1 MRSTLLRVQARLS
14 ALLVSLTVAAPAGTA
29 ILSRRAGA
37 ANSDAAIAKGAI
49 VGTGGLL
56 MGLKACATSADDVA
70 RAGLMGGRAVA
81 SGGRAAGS
89 GLAHT
94 GGAFDDVARAGGTV
108 LDDAGRLRPGAGA
121 GAVALEDAGRAGL
134 VVEEG
139 AGGARSAGRTSPG
152 RPTTGDPTTLDVA
165 EHVVDAV
172 DLAADLADA
181 AGKRQDAAREQEPG
195 QPGLVTARM
204 GDGSDRR
211 SSDRPT
217 PQRPSAPWHGRWTD
231 GAVVL
236 QLAPGP
242 GNAGTPAGRGLLG
255 TLTQDGKAWNLVGKL
270 DARGELDAWC
280 VERRSSI
287 HVWGTL
293 VDGTLEV
300 RWLTRTARLRRA
312 R

>member
-14 ALLVSLTVAAPAGTA
+14 ALLVSLTVAAPAATA
-29 ILSRRAGA
+29 VLSRRAGA

-70 RAGLMGGRAVA
+70 RAGLMGGRAMT

-94 GGAFDDVARAGGTV
+94 GGVVDDVARTGGAV
-108 LDDAGRLRPGAGA
+108 LDDASRFHPP
-121 GAVALEDAGRAGL
+121 AVAFEDGGRAAL
-134 VVEEG
+134 AVEEG
-139 AGGARSAGRTSPG
+139 AGGARSAGRTSPAPTRAG
-152 RPTTGDPTTLDVA
+152 RPSGEPTALDVA

-172 DLAADLADA
+172 DLATDLADA
-181 AGKRQDAAREQEPG
+181 AGKRQDAVREQEPG

-204 GDGSDRR
+204 GDGSDR
-211 SSDRPT
+211 PA

-242 GNAGTPAGRGLLG
+242 GNAGTPAGRGLSG
-255 TLTQDGKAWNLVGKL
+255 TLTQEGKAWSLVGKV

-280 VERRSSI
+280 VERRFSSI
-287 HVWGTL
+287 HVWGALGT
-293 VDGTLEV
+293 DGSLEV
-300 RWLTRTARLRRA
+300 RWSTRSARLRRA

>member
-1 MRSTLLRVQARLS
+1 MRSTLLRVRARLS
-14 ALLVSLTVAAPAGTA
+14 ALLVSLTVAAPAAPA
-29 ILSRRAGA
+29 ILSRRAGSA
-37 ANSDAAIAKGAI
+37 SSDAAVAKGAI

-70 RAGLMGGRAVA
+70 RAGMLGGRAVA
-81 SGGRAAGS
+81 GGGRAAGS

-94 GGAFDDVARAGGTV
+94 GGAFDDVARAGGTA
-108 LDDAGRLRPGAGA
+108 LDDASRVRPP
-121 GAVALEDAGRAGL
+121 AVALEDGSRAAL
-134 VVEEG
+134 AAEEG
-139 AGGARSAGRTSPG
+139 AGGAHSAGRTSPAPTSAG
-152 RPTTGDPTTLDVA
+152 RPSGDPTALDVA
-165 EHVVDAV
+165 EHVVDAI

-181 AGKRQDAAREQEPG
+181 AGKRNDAAQEPR
-195 QPGLVTARM
+195 QVTAKI
-204 GDGSDRR
+204 GGGPG
-211 SSDRPT
+211 DRPA

-242 GNAGTPAGRGLLG
+242 GNAGTPAGRGLAG
-255 TLTQDGKAWNLVGKL
+255 TLTQDGKAWNLVGRL

-287 HVWGTL
+287 HVWGAL
-293 VDGTLEV
+293 AADGTLEV
-300 RWLTRTARLRRA
+300 RWLARGARLRRA